1 MHRYPAKILLFGE
14 HVLLLGATA
23 LSVPAPVF
31 GLAPAWKTPQ
41 TPPAELFT
49 DKLLRFAESTELR
62 AVGGLDTETF
72 KKDLAAG
79 LYFRSDIPTGYGMGS
94 SGALCA
100 AVYDRYCREK
110 TTDLAVL
117 KSELAGM
124 ERFFHGASSGID
136 PLTSYLGQPLVIR
149 NKNEV
154 SIARMTPWTEAPVV
168 FLLDTQQPRQTA
180 PLVKWF
186 MEQSR
191 QPGFSEKLNKSLLP
205 AHEAMVQAWLEADA
219 SVFRDAL
226 KQVSVFQL
234 EQFEPMVPASIR
246 PVWRA
251 CLAGDDVTLKVCGA
265 GGGGYILGFAR
276 SRDAAIQAIQE
287 FPLVFPFSMQHP
299 QMHDG

>member
-110 TTDLAVL
+110 
-117 KSELAGM
+117 
-124 ERFFHGASSGID
+124 RPI
-136 PLTSYLGQPLVIR
+136 
-149 NKNEV
+149 
-154 SIARMTPWTEAPVV
+154 
-168 FLLDTQQPRQTA
+168 
-180 PLVKWF
+180 
-186 MEQSR
+186 
-191 QPGFSEKLNKSLLP
+191 
-205 AHEAMVQAWLEADA
+205 WL
-219 SVFRDAL
+219 S
-226 KQVSVFQL
+226 
-234 EQFEPMVPASIR
+234 
-246 PVWRA
+246 
-251 CLAGDDVTLKVCGA
+251 
-265 GGGGYILGFAR
+265 
-276 SRDAAIQAIQE
+276 
-287 FPLVFPFSMQHP
+287 
-299 QMHDG
+299 

>member
-31 GLAPAWKTPQ
+31 SLTPAWKTPQ
-41 TPPAELFT
+41 TPPAVLFT
-49 DKLLRFAESTELR
+49 DKLLRFAESAELR
-62 AVGGLDTETF
+62 AAGGLDTEAF

-79 LYFRSDIPTGYGMGS
+79 LYFRSDIPTGYGLGS

-136 PLTSYLGQPLVIR
+136 PLTSYLGQPLVIQ
-149 NKNEV
+149 NKNDV
-154 SIARMTPWTEAPVV
+154 SIARMVPWAEAPVV
-168 FLLDTQQPRQTA
+168 FLLDSRQPRQTA

-186 MEQSR
+186 MEQSLL
-191 QPGFSEKLNKSLLP
+191 PGFSENLNTSLLP
-205 AHEAMVQAWLEADA
+205 AHEVMVRAWLEADA
-219 SVFRDAL
+219 SVFWDAL

-234 EQFEPMVPASIR
+234 EQFEPMVPAPVR

-251 CLAGDDVTLKVCGA
+251 CLAGGDVTLKVCGA

-276 SRDAAIQAIQE
+276 SRDAAIQAIPG
-287 FPLVFPFSMQHP
+287 FPLVFPFSMQHSRL
-299 QMHDG
+299 HDG